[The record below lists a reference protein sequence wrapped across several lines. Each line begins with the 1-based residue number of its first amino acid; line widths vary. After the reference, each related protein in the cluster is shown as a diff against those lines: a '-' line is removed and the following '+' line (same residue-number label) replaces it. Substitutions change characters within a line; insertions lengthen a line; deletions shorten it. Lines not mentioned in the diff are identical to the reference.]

1 MDNPHYNHI
10 KATSNRVHSE
20 ICLRSALL
28 EACQSKNVQSSAKRY
43 EIADNF
49 KVCINEFLVLFN
61 FNEAARQ
68 ILTIIVLLASVLYA
82 CAQNGI
88 AQRVL
93 PKLKQSVLTVYA
105 ENEDGYNF
113 SRGSGFFISSTGV
126 GVTNYHVLDGAY
138 SGYVKD
144 SKGQTF
150 RIKGIVDY
158 SPTMDLVKF
167 SVEKSPNQK
176 ITPLTISQ
184 KSPRQGEEII
194 SYSTPLGVFENTVS
208 TGIVSSIR
216 NMQGYGSVVQIT
228 APLSQGS
235 SGSPIV
241 NSHVLVVGIATFGY
255 ESGQSLNFAVN
266 AIQLK
271 KLNRTLNI
279 PVGEM
284 SRSSLETARV
294 KLAKRYAQNGDYTNA
309 VAFLTKEIDFNPN
322 NDLAYYYRGV
332 YRCRSNQYSHGLDD
346 IEKACELDTT
356 NIAYYV
362 KFGTFLRNVAIM
374 QWNKSHEIS
383 EELINL
389 AAYVAKHSM
398 KLDPSRGEPLADYGY
413 ILFYMAHQKNGTINR
428 DVLNDAKQL
437 LDLAILVAP
446 IVENYSIRGEIN
458 TKLKNLGEALL
469 DYDKVI
475 ALAPNYYRGYEMR
488 GDIKIFEFN
497 QIDDGLLDIERAYSL
512 ADRNDYKA
520 DCLGLKA
527 AALEKKAFLLP
538 PDAAT
543 LIGMAL
549 KAYNEAYELTKDESY
564 IALKNKMANR
574 VKAYIKTH
582 GRFP

>member
-1 MDNPHYNHI
+1 MRH
-10 KATSNRVHSE
+10 
-20 ICLRSALL
+20 
-28 EACQSKNVQSSAKRY
+28 
-43 EIADNF
+43 
-49 KVCINEFLVLFN
+49 
-61 FNEAARQ
+61 
-68 ILTIIVLLASVLYA
+68 ILTIALLLASIF
-82 CAQNGI
+82 CAHAQSNI

-113 SRGSGFFISSTGV
+113 SRGSGFFISSSGI

-144 SKGQTF
+144 SKGQTY

-158 SPTMDLVKF
+158 SPAMDLVKF
-167 SVEKSPNQK
+167 SVEKSQNQK
-176 ITPLTISQ
+176 ITPLIVSQ
-184 KSPRQGEEII
+184 NSPRQGEEII

-216 NMQGYGSVVQIT
+216 NMQGYGSVIQIT
-228 APLSQGS
+228 APISHGS

-241 NSHVLVVGIATFGY
+241 NAQGMVIGIATFGY

-266 AIQLK
+266 ATQLK

-284 SRSSLETARV
+284 SRNGLETARV
-294 KLAKRYAQNGDYTNA
+294 KLAKRYAQTGDFANA
-309 VAFLTKEIDFNPN
+309 VSFLTKEIDINPN

-332 YRCRSNQYSHGLDD
+332 YRCRSNQYPQGLDD
-346 IEKACELDTT
+346 LEKACELDTT

-374 QWNKSHEIS
+374 QWNRSHEID
-383 EELINL
+383 ENLINL
-389 AAYVAKHSM
+389 AAFVARHSIS
-398 KLDPSRGEPLADYGY
+398 LDPSRGEPLADYGY
-413 ILFYMAHQKNGTINR
+413 ILFYLAHQKTGKIDNKT
-428 DVLNDAKQL
+428 LKDAKDL
-437 LDLAILVAP
+437 LDLAIQIAP
-446 IVENYSIRGEIN
+446 IAENYSIRGEIN
-458 TKLKNLGEALL
+458 TKMKNLGEALL

-497 QIDDGLLDIERAYSL
+497 QIDDGLLDIERALAL

-527 AALEKKAFLLP
+527 TALEKKAFQLP
-538 PDAAT
+538 PNAAT
-543 LIGMAL
+543 LVGMAL
-549 KAYNEAYELTKDESY
+549 KAYDEAYELSNDESY
-564 IALKNKMANR
+564 KTLKAKLANR
-574 VKAYIKTH
+574 VRSYIKAH